1 MKYLEVNKKD
11 TEQIKKLLEKI
22 KAFDKTRKII
32 QNKNKILIP
41 ILNISNGK
49 IKKHI
54 VKLFDYSILNLK
66 AKIQKQGSR
75 IDQNQSKNF
84 KKYEN
89 IARGYDILGN
99 IAIIKYINKSE
110 KSKKLIGKAE
120 QIAKWIINSNPSI
133 KTVVAQTSPISGKFR
148 LRKFK
153 YISGIKTFIATYKE
167 NNCIFKFDIRKT
179 FFSNR
184 LSYERSRINKLIK
197 PKEAI
202 IVMFAGIGPFAIVI
216 AKQHK
221 LTNIICIELNKNA
234 VHYLKENIKLNKIE
248 NIKAELGNV
257 KKIYSKYK
265 NFANRVIVPMPKSSI
280 DYLDQILS
288 VCQKTAIIHIY
299 VFGDRDTVFAKTSKA
314 IEEHARKNN
323 YKAKILFKRI
333 VRPYSAK
340 EIEIVVD
347 FKISKSTKK

>member
-1 MKYLEVNKKD
+1 L
-11 TEQIKKLLEKI
+11 
-22 KAFDKTRKII
+22 II
-32 QNKNKILIP
+32 
-41 ILNISNGK
+41 
-49 IKKHI
+49 
-54 VKLFDYSILNLK
+54 VILNLK

-179 FFSNR
+179 FF
-184 LSYERSRINKLIK
+184 
-197 PKEAI
+197 
-202 IVMFAGIGPFAIVI
+202 
-216 AKQHK
+216 Q
-221 LTNIICIELNKNA
+221 T
-234 VHYLKENIKLNKIE
+234 
-248 NIKAELGNV
+248 
-257 KKIYSKYK
+257 
-265 NFANRVIVPMPKSSI
+265 
-280 DYLDQILS
+280 DYLMNDQ
-288 VCQKTAIIHIY
+288 
-299 VFGDRDTVFAKTSKA
+299 
-314 IEEHARKNN
+314 E
-323 YKAKILFKRI
+323 
-333 VRPYSAK
+333 
-340 EIEIVVD
+340 
-347 FKISKSTKK
+347 

>member
-99 IAIIKYINKSE
+99 IAIIKY
-110 KSKKLIGKAE
+110 
-120 QIAKWIINSNPSI
+120 
-133 KTVVAQTSPISGKFR
+133 
-148 LRKFK
+148 
-153 YISGIKTFIATYKE
+153 
-167 NNCIFKFDIRKT
+167 
-179 FFSNR
+179 
-184 LSYERSRINKLIK
+184 
-197 PKEAI
+197 
-202 IVMFAGIGPFAIVI
+202 
-216 AKQHK
+216 
-221 LTNIICIELNKNA
+221 
-234 VHYLKENIKLNKIE
+234 
-248 NIKAELGNV
+248 
-257 KKIYSKYK
+257 
-265 NFANRVIVPMPKSSI
+265 
-280 DYLDQILS
+280 
-288 VCQKTAIIHIY
+288 
-299 VFGDRDTVFAKTSKA
+299 
-314 IEEHARKNN
+314 
-323 YKAKILFKRI
+323 
-333 VRPYSAK
+333 
-340 EIEIVVD
+340 
-347 FKISKSTKK
+347 